1 MENTNKLL
9 TFISNSHSTFHAV
22 AQLEKMLQAAEFRQ
36 LHEQDRWELA
46 KGRKYYVK
54 RNNSSIIA
62 FVIPEDITNYH
73 YQICASHSDSPT
85 FKIKDKPQL
94 KGNGYVSLNVE
105 GYGGM
110 IDYSWLDRPL
120 SVAGRIVFKQGDKL
134 VSKLIDIDRDLL
146 MIPSVA
152 IHMERDI
159 NNGKKFNHQVDLLPV
174 LGDDSLKEDSFY
186 QLLAKEAGCGAEDI
200 LGFDM
205 YLYNRTKACVW
216 GLNDE
221 YIACPKLDN
230 LQNTFLSTS
239 ALIAAKEA
247 KAINVMAC
255 FDNEEV
261 GSLTMQ
267 GAASTFLHDC
277 LIRINDSLGYDNAAY
292 YQAIS
297 RSFMISM
304 DNAHAVHPNH
314 PEKTDK
320 ENCAYI
326 NKGIVIKNNAN
337 QSYTTSA
344 ISGAI
349 FKALCKE
356 AEVPYQ
362 AFANR
367 SDMRGGSTLGNIS
380 NAQVSL
386 HCVDVGIA
394 QLAMH
399 SSYECAGAKDSD
411 HMLKVITLYYNSEL
425 QLNGNDEFVIR

>member
-22 AQLEKMLQAAEFRQ
+22 AQLEKMLQDADFKQ
-36 LHEQDRWELA
+36 LHEQDRWELT
-46 KGRKYYVK
+46 KGKKYYVK

-62 FVIPEDITNYH
+62 FVIPENISDYH

-120 SVAGRIVFKQGDKL
+120 SVAGRIVIKQGDKM

-159 NNGKKFNHQVDLLPV
+159 NNGKKFNHQIDLLPV

-186 QLLAKEAGCGAEDI
+186 QLLAKEAECACEDI

-216 GLNDE
+216 GLNNE
-221 YIACPKLDN
+221 YIACGKLDN
-230 LQNTFLSTS
+230 LQNAFLSTS
-239 ALIAAKEA
+239 AIINAKDA

-277 LIRINDSLGYDNAAY
+277 LIRINDSLGYDNEAY

-349 FKALCKE
+349 FKALCKK
-356 AEVPYQ
+356 ADVPYQ
-362 AFANR
+362 VFANR

-399 SSYECAGAKDSD
+399 SSYECAGVKDSD
-411 HMLKVITLYYNSEL
+411 HMLRVITLYYNSEL
-425 QLNGNDEFVIR
+425 QVNGSDEFCIK